1 MINKKLTWYFRGEQ
15 YEYEQYIAWLRDR
28 VLLLLLSVLCITPC
42 CAEDNRQHLE
52 VKQRKGNLY
61 VKLHDYNIADTI
73 PLVCIIQ
80 GSGNSIEASFD
91 PKKVLTISGEFL
103 VRGKTIIS
111 IRTKETDQII
121 AQCDTIVNLSNA
133 PVELPNVNVQG
144 SKRPIKSHVS
154 HQMGTPSFMI
164 TENDQK
170 LKIFKDLD
178 VLLRNLAI
186 KNSVGEYGI
195 RYLFAHVFIV
205 NSKGEIETVPPVSIA
220 PSDVKQIDIYKTK
233 NTDPDIVVIQ
243 LKHGVLY

>member
-1 MINKKLTWYFRGEQ
+1 MNNLKEVLALDYARS
-15 YEYEQYIAWLRDR
+15 LLLDR
-28 VLLLLLSVLCITPC
+28 VLLLLLSVLCMTPC
-42 CAEDNRQHLE
+42 YAEDSRHHLE
-52 VKQRKGNLY
+52 VKQRKGYLF
-61 VKLHDYNIADTI
+61 VQLHDCNMADTI
-73 PLVCIIQ
+73 PLVCVIQ
-80 GSGNSIEASFD
+80 GSGNNIEADFN

-111 IRTKETDQII
+111 IRTKETNQII

-133 PVELPNVNVQG
+133 PFELPNVTVQG

-164 TENDQK
+164 TENDPK
-170 LKIFKDLD
+170 LKIFTGLD

-186 KNSVGEYGI
+186 KNKVGEYGM
-195 RYLFAHVFIV
+195 RYLFAHVVIV
-205 NSKGEIETVPPVSIA
+205 NAKGEIETVPPVSVA

-243 LKHGVLY
+243 LKSNVN